1 MKIIYFVQVMVAISL
16 VMVMVMV
23 MQSSVNECGEKF
35 LLLMVGGVVLK
46 QLFLLSFLEKQRGVL
61 CSFEVLPKILSN
73 GIELGMASACYLF

>member
-46 QLFLLSFLEKQRGVL
+46 QLFLLSLLEKQRGML
-61 CSFEVLPKILSN
+61 CSFEVPPLTGWN
-73 GIELGMASACYLF
+73 